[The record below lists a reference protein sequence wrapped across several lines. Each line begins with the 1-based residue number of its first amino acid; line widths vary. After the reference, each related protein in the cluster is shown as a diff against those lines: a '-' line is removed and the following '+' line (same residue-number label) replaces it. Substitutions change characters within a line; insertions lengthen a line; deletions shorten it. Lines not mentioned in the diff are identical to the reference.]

1 MTGHLH
7 PKKSKAITVTFKAEE
22 PVLMKEEPVIVALTQ
37 ITLNDPQVT
46 IQSFW
51 LTRRKSIHVAIVSG
65 FVGQKK
71 PKRTAQKYLSLL
83 FAHRQWI
90 DL

>member
-46 IQSFW
+46 TKSFW
-51 LTRRKSIHVAIVSG
+51 LTRKKSIHVAIVSG

-71 PKRTAQKYLSLL
+71 AEKNDAKIPFSPFCAPS
-83 FAHRQWI
+83 I
-90 DL
+90 D